1 MRTFASRT
9 SEPNFSLR
17 RRRSAAGFTLLEILV
32 VMVIV
37 GILTGT
43 VIFSFTGA
51 DSEQR
56 LKGTAQNLAAR
67 IELARQH
74 ALQRNR
80 EWGIYVERDG
90 YRFAEFDVETAQWV
104 EREGRTFGA
113 TQVPEEMELRLKTS
127 GVGELPFADGEDLP
141 QIVVFSSGEITPFT
155 VFVEPDWNTEPWQV
169 TSDGISRTTASRE
182 GDRALSGSERA
193 LSGSKRALSGSAKRA
208 LSGSKRALSG

>member
-1 MRTFASRT
+1 MSR
-9 SEPNFSLR
+9 
-17 RRRSAAGFTLLEILV
+17 AAGGFTLLEILV
-32 VMVIV
+32 VIVIV

-56 LKGTAQNLAAR
+56 LKGTAYNLASR

-90 YRFAEFDVETAQWV
+90 YRFAEFDVETAKWV
-104 EREGRTFGA
+104 ERENRPFTA
-113 TQVPEEMELRLKTS
+113 VAVPEEMALRLKTS

-155 VFVEPDWNTEPWQV
+155 VFVEPDWPTRTWQV
-169 TSDGISRTTASRE
+169 TSDGIARATVSLE
-182 GDRALSGSERA
+182 GEQEGEQ
-193 LSGSKRALSGSAKRA
+193 
-208 LSGSKRALSG
+208 